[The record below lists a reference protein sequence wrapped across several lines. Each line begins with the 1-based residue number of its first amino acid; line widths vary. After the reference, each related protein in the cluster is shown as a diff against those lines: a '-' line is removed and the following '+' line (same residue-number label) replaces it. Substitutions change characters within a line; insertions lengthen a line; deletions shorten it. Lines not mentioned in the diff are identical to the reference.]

1 MQRTFNYW
9 IFYKAVAQ
17 EVKRDYACFTNIP
30 HYRAN
35 LVNIAATTGSH
46 SSFHALLRDF
56 SRFGATPEGGIHR
69 LEGSA
74 ANGEARRFLTAW
86 FEQHGHKLLVDRIGN
101 MFGMIELAGPDAP
114 LVMTGSHIDSQPD
127 GGCLDGTYGVVAGC
141 IAAETIAQEV
151 RAGRLKSKANL
162 CVAAWTNEE
171 GARWQPSTL
180 GSGTYVGDFALDYAL
195 ARQDGDGISVADA
208 LSEIGWLGSDAAPPI
223 PHSYVELHVECG
235 PVLERRRLRFG
246 IFKRWW
252 GCRKI
257 ELRIDGAPSH
267 TGPTLMSERRDALHA
282 AAQIITAV
290 RRFADEAP
298 KDVMHTSVG
307 RIEVWPNSPNVVPSR
322 VRLFIELRSAEE
334 AVIDGAFQRLEAV
347 IAETSK
353 ATQTGMAIER
363 DEYRRPG
370 RFSEA
375 LASLAERTA
384 KGLAVETMTLD
395 TIPAH
400 DAVRLAPFTPSIVIA
415 VPSIGGMCHTPLERT
430 EPADLALGLDIL
442 TNMLR
447 HLIEG
452 GGA

>member
-1 MQRTFNYW
+1 M
-9 IFYKAVAQ
+9 
-17 EVKRDYACFTNIP
+17 NITATPGP
-30 HYRAN
+30 H
-35 LVNIAATTGSH
+35 T
-46 SSFHALLRDF
+46 SFHALLSEF
-56 SRFGATPEGGIHR
+56 SRFGATAAGGIHR
-69 LEGSA
+69 PEGTP
-74 ANGEARRFLTAW
+74 ANGAARRFLADW
-86 FEQHGHKLLVDRIGN
+86 LSQRGFKLVVDGIGN
-101 MFGMIELAGPDAP
+101 MFGIVDLAGAAAP
-114 LVMTGSHIDSQPD
+114 MIMTGSHIDSQPN

-141 IAAETIAQEV
+141 IAAETLLAETRASRIAA
-151 RAGRLKSKANL
+151 RANL
-162 CVAAWTNEE
+162 CIAAWTNEE

-195 ARQDGDGISVADA
+195 ARQDGDGISVRDA
-208 LSEIGWLGSDAAPPI
+208 LTDIGWLGADAAPALP
-223 PHSYVELHVECG
+223 SAYVELHVECG
-235 PVLERRRLRFG
+235 PVLERRNLRFG

-267 TGPTLMSERRDALHA
+267 TGPTLMSERRDALLA
-282 AAQIITAV
+282 AAQIITAIRSFV
-290 RRFADEAP
+290 DLVP
-298 KDVMHTSVG
+298 KDVMHSSVG

-334 AVIDGAFQRLEAV
+334 KVIDEAFLRLEEK
-347 IAETSK
+347 ITETAQ
-353 ATQTGMAIER
+353 ATKTEMTIER

-370 RFSEA
+370 HFSDA
-375 LASLAERTA
+375 LAVLAEKA
-384 KGLAVETMTLD
+384 AADMAVDVLALD

-430 EPADLALGLDIL
+430 DPADLALGLDVL

-447 HLIEG
+447 TLVTK